1 MGLAAEGSLIPPGTI
16 TAAFALAAR
25 PFLDCTSSVE
35 APCVEI
41 FGGDVFCTLGLAYF
55 DCKPCTVQGRAIQL
69 RLEIACA
76 VAESADFALIG
87 RRLGGTPNSEVL
99 GGGTFG

>member
-69 RLEIACA
+69 RLE
-76 VAESADFALIG
+76 SADFALIG